1 MAVLEERELLNQKSA
16 SVVYEYEGYP
26 SISASYITELVFKYP
41 AKKQQLLHN
50 CCYSRIKLE
59 KKSTNQP
66 TIIWPLQIYR
76 NTKNSSLLEEPG
88 GASSWWQTFL
98 HSWWKAFVFF
108 LATQWRVLVTSSSL
122 LTPRIGKPL
131 LPLPFHTWHPPRKHL
146 CFKAPCFFP
155 RLSLYHKLYKQ
166 EAWTFTSFDVNQSKK
181 ESDKQQAG

>member
-88 GASSWWQTFL
+88 GLAADGKHSCIPDEKPLYFFLQHNDVFLLHPFHSWPPGLASHSFPCLSTPGILHANICVSRPHASSPGCLCIISYTN
-98 HSWWKAFVFF
+98 
-108 LATQWRVLVTSSSL
+108 
-122 LTPRIGKPL
+122 
-131 LPLPFHTWHPPRKHL
+131 RKHGHL
-146 CFKAPCFFP
+146 HH
-155 RLSLYHKLYKQ
+155 LM
-166 EAWTFTSFDVNQSKK
+166 
-181 ESDKQQAG
+181 

>member
-66 TIIWPLQIYR
+66 SFDHFKFIEIPKIHRFLKRPRW
-76 NTKNSSLLEEPG
+76 
-88 GASSWWQTFL
+88 ASSWWQTFL

-108 LATQWRVLVTSSSL
+108 LATQWRVLVTSFSL

-146 CFKAPCFFP
+146 CFKAPCFFR